1 MDTHPKVNN
10 AQINKIKSAFLQYF
24 ATYLDGCSTRL
35 DFEFGL
41 QLGKERDKLSKE
53 QYKKITD
60 YLRGAQQDIRQQYL
74 QKISV
79 AFDELQQQTLSKT
92 TSQVQWNSAKL
103 LDDEFVKEDYAVS
116 QIIRNCE
123 HIFIEEL
130 SLFNQQL
137 ASLLGKKVISS
148 AQNPASPENLLRIL
162 FEVFKPL
169 KLNTEYR
176 LALYNVF
183 DANVF
188 SQLGFIYRELL
199 KHYSIATQEH
209 IAISE
214 KISLEISPDTIRGNY
229 KIAND
234 VFDALRQKLQYWRAA
249 QSPSAYDVLA
259 DTGSPIYEQFEL
271 INALQVLSYAG
282 LKHVMQA
289 DDTSLKH
296 PLLHKLEALNFS
308 GEARQ
313 LSQSDQDILD
323 FVALLFAKI
332 GRDETLPSSVKS
344 AIVRLQMPVA
354 GVALLQP
361 DVLVEPESPIRRLL
375 DKLIATGSLVNEDS
389 SAGQAIIQQIADV
402 ADKMTTD
409 SGFDI
414 ASWVSADNNFSTYLN
429 AQQHRA
435 QRYEAHYL
443 ELMQQSEM
451 PLKDNAEVA
460 MIIADRLNNKILPAV
475 ISDFL
480 RQAWLQVLLAAYQH
494 KQEQPE
500 IWQKYLQTLDDLIF
514 SVSLPN
520 DEPARQRILNL
531 LPGLIKALRHGL
543 KQIAYD
549 KVERGRFFKELAVL
563 HVLVLDKKSTSNE
576 VIAPPPEDS
585 STNLLDT
592 DIEPFMEL
600 IKELPEGSWLV
611 FVTDSCKHWGKLA
624 WKSQDLQRLLFVDKG
639 GEKLLECGIAEL
651 AEQLHTAKAS
661 LITVN
666 QQPFTERIIANLA
679 P

>member
-1 MDTHPKVNN
+1 MDIQPKVNN
-10 AQINKIKSAFLQYF
+10 AQINKIKAAFLQYF

-41 QLGKERDKLSKE
+41 QLGKERDKLSKD

-92 TSQVQWNSAKL
+92 TSQVQWSAAKL

-199 KHYSIATQEH
+199 KNYSITTKEQV
-209 IAISE
+209 AIFENIRS
-214 KISLEISPDTIRGNY
+214 EISPDTIPGNF

-234 VFDALRQKLQYWRAA
+234 VFEPLRQKLQYWRSA
-249 QSPSAYDVLA
+249 QSPSAFDLLV

-271 INALQVLSYAG
+271 INALQVLSYEG
-282 LKHVMQA
+282 LKHVMQVDA
-289 DDTSLKH
+289 SLKH
-296 PLLHKLEALNFS
+296 RLLHKLEALNFS

-323 FVALLFAKI
+323 FVALIFAKI
-332 GRDETLPSSVKS
+332 GQEETLPSSVKS

-361 DVLVEPESPIRRLL
+361 DVLVEPQSPIRQLL

-389 SAGQAIIQQIADV
+389 SAGQAIIEQIADV

-414 ASWVSADNNFSTYLN
+414 ASWVNVDNNFSTYLN

-460 MIIADRLNNKILPAV
+460 MIIADRLNNKILPAA

-543 KQIAYD
+543 KQIAHD

-576 VIAPPPEDS
+576 VIGNTPEDS
-585 STNLLDT
+585 LTKLLVA

-600 IKELPEGSWLV
+600 IKQLPEGSWLV

-624 WKSQDLQRLLFVDKG
+624 WKSQDLQRLLFLDKG
-639 GEKLLECGIAEL
+639 GEKLLECGMAEL